1 MSNSTVRYRFEHRL
15 HDWAAQFAQQ
25 LTGAPCGFF
34 VGLRDDGS
42 VRRVYLAHP
51 DRPLDG
57 EQKQLLAQR
66 HPSWFLYF
74 PYPEEGRGYLEW
86 LGLPQALAE
95 TWLGRPLDPTDFIDV
110 RSTGARDG
118 FPESWRVIVG

>member
-86 LGLPQALAE
+86 LGLPQALYFDGNISRLYAPAI
-95 TWLGRPLDPTDFIDV
+95 R
-110 RSTGARDG
+110 RSDAG
-118 FPESWRVIVG
+118 FPMGPIVGVVEPR